1 MPFCLIPAI
10 VCHVEAL
17 LWAHRLP
24 LRGRHSLFGQDGVGA
39 SVVGEDVGAG
49 GCGGVVGV
57 GVVDLDIVDG
67 GRLAGGIQEV
77 VGAPTMA
84 LLATGPRNNAVA
96 RKPMTSPAW

>member
-1 MPFCLIPAI
+1 M
-10 VCHVEAL
+10 
-17 LWAHRLP
+17 
-24 LRGRHSLFGQDGVGA
+24 
-39 SVVGEDVGAG
+39 
-49 GCGGVVGV
+49 
-57 GVVDLDIVDG
+57 DG

>member
-1 MPFCLIPAI
+1 M
-10 VCHVEAL
+10 
-17 LWAHRLP
+17 
-24 LRGRHSLFGQDGVGA
+24 
-39 SVVGEDVGAG
+39 GEDVGAG

-84 LLATGPRNNAVA
+84 LPATGPRNNAVA
-96 RKPMTSPAW
+96 RNPMTSPAW